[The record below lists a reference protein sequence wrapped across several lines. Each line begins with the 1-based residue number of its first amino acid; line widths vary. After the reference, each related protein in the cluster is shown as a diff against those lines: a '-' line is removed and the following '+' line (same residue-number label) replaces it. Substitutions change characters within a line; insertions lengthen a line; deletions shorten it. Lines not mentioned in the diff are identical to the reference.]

1 VVEHP
6 VFCSVGRQLELV
18 VVRKG
23 GEAGQLGSVGGSI
36 HPSDQQGRGH
46 VGPAHRRC
54 HRHQRLH
61 PSTREV
67 DACEHHVMEQF
78 PLHLGAP
85 PFSFF
90 HLWYPSPPSLAIRC
104 RVSGGGGVFSTKY
117 WYDSPL
123 VNALAA
129 GRRSAAASSS
139 LPTGLFRVIQR
150 LVCFS
155 NQLFLINHT

>member
-1 VVEHP
+1 LFRWPPAGAGGGAQGE
-6 VFCSVGRQLELV
+6 
-18 VVRKG
+18 

-78 PLHLGAP
+78 PLHLRAP

-129 GRRSAAASSS
+129 GRRSAAAASSS
-139 LPTGLFRVIQR
+139 CIALPTGLFRVIQR